1 MRTTDRRRAG
11 IRLECQERSAE
22 TLFGACFCGRRLPRE
37 MDMNHVT
44 TPDFA
49 SGVAADAVPDGGM
62 IHGKVGGEEAILA
75 RRGSEFFAIGAKC
88 SHYGGPLGKGLIVAD
103 EVHCPLHHA
112 RFSLRTGAVLCP
124 PAFDPIPC
132 WRVERIGASVFV
144 RDRLPAPGRAPAA
157 LPINGSKAPAS
168 VVIVGGGGAG
178 LAAADTLRRE
188 GYDGPVTILSAD
200 ESPPYDRPN
209 LSKDYLAGTASDEW
223 MPLRSP
229 EYYSDRRIELAL
241 NSRVASLDTRQKRLQ
256 TENGR
261 TYDFDR
267 LLLATG
273 ADPVRLPIPGA
284 DSQIS
289 YLRTYA
295 DCRAL
300 VARAASAKQVV
311 ILGGSFIGLE
321 VAASLRQRGIAVHL
335 VARDRLP
342 LERVMGAEIGRFIRG
357 LHESHGVVFH
367 LQDTVTRLEGH
378 TAVLE
383 SGITVAADF
392 LVLGVGVR
400 PLVAL
405 AERAGLKVE
414 RGVVVN
420 EYLETS
426 APGIFAAGDVARWPD
441 VRSNELV
448 RIEHWVVAERQG
460 QIAARNI
467 LGRRERFVAVPFFWT
482 RQYGVAIKYVGHAA
496 EWDAIELSGSV
507 EARDCAV
514 TYKRAGRTLAVATIS
529 RDLESLQAEAA
540 MEANTR

>member
-1 MRTTDRRRAG
+1 MEEVVA
-11 IRLECQERSAE
+11 
-22 TLFGACFCGRRLPRE
+22 
-37 MDMNHVT
+37 
-44 TPDFA
+44 PDFA
-49 SGVAADAVPDGGM
+49 SGVAVERVPDGGM
-62 IHGKVGGEEAILA
+62 IQGKVGGEEVILA
-75 RRGSEFFAIGAKC
+75 RRGAEFFAVGAKC

-103 EVHCPLHHA
+103 EVRCPLHHA
-112 RFSLRTGAVLCP
+112 CFSLRTGAVLRT

-144 RDRLPAPGRAPAA
+144 RDKLPAPVRAAA
-157 LPINGSKAPAS
+157 AGSTSGSKPPAS

-229 EYYSDRRIELAL
+229 EYYSDQRIELAL
-241 NSRVASLDTRQKRLQ
+241 NSRVASLDIRQKRAR
-256 TENGR
+256 TESGK

-284 DSQIS
+284 DSHLS

-295 DCRAL
+295 DSRAL
-300 VARAASAKQVV
+300 AARAASAKQVV
-311 ILGGSFIGLE
+311 IVGGSFIGLE
-321 VAASLRQRGIAVHL
+321 VAASLRARGIAVHV
-335 VARDRLP
+335 VARERLP
-342 LERVMGAEIGRFIRG
+342 LERVMGPEVGRFVRG
-357 LHESHGVVFH
+357 LHESQGVVFH
-367 LQDTVTRLEGH
+367 LQDTVTRLEGR

-383 SGITVAADF
+383 SGATIEADF

-405 AERAGLKVE
+405 AEQAGLKVD

-426 APGIFAAGDVARWPD
+426 APGIFAAGDVARWRD

-460 QIAARNI
+460 QVAARNI
-467 LGRRERFVAVPFFWT
+467 LGRRERFDTVPFFWT
-482 RQYGVAIKYVGHAA
+482 RQYGVSIKYVGHAP

-529 RDLESLQAEAA
+529 RDLQNLQAEAA
-540 MEANTR
+540 MEASLR